1 MAQPWLY
8 STSPGRPSPFRVA
21 LFASLLL
28 LLLEPQPVAA
38 QTNYTVNQ
46 AYDLAYAFWS
56 KADIIYIY
64 DSIQI
69 TLDNF
74 PTTSVTMV
82 SLALQKGKATATAHA
97 VCLPARCDAGYASSA
112 TAAHAI
118 FLQDLMQVLPIASWR
133 AMLCAPQYMCEGSG
147 SCMTA

>member
-1 MAQPWLY
+1 MAQPCQLCGIGL
-8 STSPGRPSPFRVA
+8 GRPSLLRVA
-21 LFASLLL
+21 LFASSLLL
-28 LLLEPQPVAA
+28 LLGPQPVAA

-74 PTTSVTMV
+74 PTTSVTVV
-82 SLALQKGKATATAHA
+82 SLAWQKRKATATAHA
-97 VCLPARCDAGYASSA
+97 VCLFARCDAGLASS
-112 TAAHAI
+112 TIAAHAI
-118 FLQDLMQVLPIASWR
+118 CLPDLMQP
-133 AMLCAPQYMCEGSG
+133 MP
-147 SCMTA
+147 TA

>member
-1 MAQPWLY
+1 MARLCWPCG
-8 STSPGRPSPFRVA
+8 TGPGRPSPLRVT
-21 LFASLLL
+21 LFAGLLL
-28 LLLEPQPVAA
+28 LLLEPQPMAA

-74 PTTSVTMV
+74 PTSSVTVV
-82 SLALQKGKATATAHA
+82 SLALQKRTATATATATAHA
-97 VCLPARCDAGYASSA
+97 VCLPAICDAGRQLSNSIACCVPA
-112 TAAHAI
+112 NLTQAMPTA
-118 FLQDLMQVLPIASWR
+118 
-133 AMLCAPQYMCEGSG
+133 
-147 SCMTA
+147 

>member
-1 MAQPWLY
+1 MAQPCWLCK
-8 STSPGRPSPFRVA
+8 SGPGRPSPLGVA
-21 LFASLLL
+21 LLATLLPLLL
-28 LLLEPQPVAA
+28 KCQPVAA

-74 PTTSVTMV
+74 PTSSVTVV
-82 SLALQKGKATATAHA
+82 SLALQKRKATATARA
-97 VCLPARCDAGYASSA
+97 VCLPARCDAGTASSA
-112 TAAHAI
+112 TASYAVC
-118 FLQDLMQVLPIASWR
+118 LQN
-133 AMLCAPQYMCEGSG
+133 
-147 SCMTA
+147 

>member
-1 MAQPWLY
+1 MAQPCWLCG
-8 STSPGRPSPFRVA
+8 SGPSSPSPLRVA

-28 LLLEPQPVAA
+28 LLLGPQPVAA

-74 PTTSVTMV
+74 PATSVTVV
-82 SLALQKGKATATAHA
+82 SLA
-97 VCLPARCDAGYASSA
+97 
-112 TAAHAI
+112 
-118 FLQDLMQVLPIASWR
+118 
-133 AMLCAPQYMCEGSG
+133 
-147 SCMTA
+147 

>member
-1 MAQPWLY
+1 MAQPCWLC
-8 STSPGRPSPFRVA
+8 STGPGRPSPLRVA
-21 LFASLLL
+21 LLASLLL
-28 LLLEPQPVAA
+28 LRLESQPVAA

-74 PTTSVTMV
+74 PTSSVTV
-82 SLALQKGKATATAHA
+82 VRLPSQKRKATATART
-97 VCLPARCDAGYASSA
+97 VCLP
-112 TAAHAI
+112 
-118 FLQDLMQVLPIASWR
+118 
-133 AMLCAPQYMCEGSG
+133 GS
-147 SCMTA
+147 

>member
-1 MAQPWLY
+1 MAQPRWLCG
-8 STSPGRPSPFRVA
+8 SSPGRQSALQVA
-21 LFASLLL
+21 VLAVSLLL
-28 LLLEPQPVAA
+28 LLELQPGAA

-74 PTTSVTMV
+74 PTSSVTVV
-82 SLALQKGKATATAHA
+82 SLALQKRKATATAHA
-97 VCLPARCDAGYASSA
+97 VCLPAQCEQATPPRRQQQMLCTCKILCRPCWLHDAG
-112 TAAHAI
+112 
-118 FLQDLMQVLPIASWR
+118 P
-133 AMLCAPQYMCEGSG
+133 MLCAPLTCV
-147 SCMTA
+147 

>member
-1 MAQPWLY
+1 MAQPCWLCGTG
-8 STSPGRPSPFRVA
+8 SGRPSPLRVA
-21 LFASLLL
+21 LCASSLLL
-28 LLLEPQPVAA
+28 LLRPQPVAA

-74 PTTSVTMV
+74 PTTSVTVV
-82 SLALQKGKATATAHA
+82 SLALQRKPQA
-97 VCLPARCDAGYASSA
+97 VLCACLPARCDAGNARSA
-112 TAAHAI
+112 TASHAVC
-118 FLQDLMQVLPIASWR
+118 LRGLMQTMSIA
-133 AMLCAPQYMCEGSG
+133 
-147 SCMTA
+147 